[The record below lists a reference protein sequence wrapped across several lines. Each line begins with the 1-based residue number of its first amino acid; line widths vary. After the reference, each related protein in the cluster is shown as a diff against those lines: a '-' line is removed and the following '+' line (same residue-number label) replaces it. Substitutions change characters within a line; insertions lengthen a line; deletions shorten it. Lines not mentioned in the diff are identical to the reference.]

1 MRRTSAALGMAS
13 APAVLP
19 DIGDIA
25 LVDDS
30 EGVVVH
36 PNPFDLQQLTLHFS
50 PGGPDALQ
58 YTAATA
64 PLNFDAAAA
73 AAGTPLAG
81 LGDDDTRI
89 APLPFPFPFF
99 GQRYT
104 SIYINS
110 DGNLTFAAGDAS
122 SDPRSVGRAISGP
135 PRIFVLFDDLDPSQ
149 PGAAVGYFAAA
160 DRAVV
165 TWNRTPE
172 FSETTPGARQTFQA
186 VLYPDG
192 RIDFNYQTIA
202 AGTAAVVG
210 IASGLQ
216 QNGFTAVDFSAGIAA
231 PAAGALAEVFSN
243 RNSIDFIAVSRKF
256 YRNHQDAYDYIIL
269 FNTLGFTGEDDPGAF
284 SAERNIRNQVRG
296 IGGLLRQNSV
306 FDDGLSWGS
315 PLRLQ
320 SFVNMGPL
328 SNFPANPTDIIP
340 AFAASRNTPLSILGQ
355 ESGHRFLAYV
365 RYLDPLTRQ
374 PSSALLGRANAHWS
388 FFFNSDASVV
398 EGNRIQDLGAG
409 QSPRFLTIG
418 TVEHYSALDQYLM
431 GLRGPD
437 DVPASFL
444 VRNPSIP
451 LPPASAPQPG
461 IRFDGT
467 RQDITLQ
474 MITDAEGKRIPD
486 WTVAQKHFNFA
497 FVLLVPGGSAPPA
510 GDVAKVDQ
518 LRQAWGSY
526 FAAAVDHRGTAEVR
540 LVKALLLS
548 TWPAGGVVQ
557 GSPATATVSVAAP
570 LASKLDVMLSADS
583 SVITIPPSVTIPAGA
598 VSASFSI
605 VGNRAG
611 TAALSARAADAS
623 YEVAQ
628 TIVQVREGA
637 SRLHLDLV
645 SGGGQQGA
653 LGQTLPEPI
662 VLRLHDDN
670 DVPFSGVP
678 VDFAASG
685 DGVITPSRALT
696 DAAGQVRV
704 SWRLAS
710 SGAFNSL
717 TASPEGAASAAVVV
731 SATGLAQPA
740 FSAAGVVNAAAL
752 QPMPAAAGISPGSL
766 ATVFGA
772 SLAAGTFRP
781 SSLPLPVNLGSTQV
795 AINGRPAP
803 LLYVSPGQ
811 INLQVPF
818 DVSGTEAEIVVSTP
832 AGLSLPV
839 KVPVVDIQ
847 PGIFFDPATGLG
859 AILLNSNGASTAVQ
873 PARVGDFLQI
883 YATGLGPV
891 SPAAV
896 AGFPAPSTPLVRTA
910 TGLQVTIAG
919 LPAPVVFAGL
929 APGFAGLYQVNVQV
943 PEGVPPGRQNLVVS
957 IKGLQSNTVQVNIGP

>member
-1 MRRTSAALGMAS
+1 M
-13 APAVLP
+13 
-19 DIGDIA
+19 
-25 LVDDS
+25 VDDS
-30 EGVVVH
+30 EGVVVR
-36 PNPFDLQQLTLHFS
+36 PNPFNLQQLTLHFS
-50 PGGPDALQ
+50 PSGARASE
-58 YTAATA
+58 YTAATGA
-64 PLNFDAAAA
+64 LHFDAAAA
-73 AAGTPLAG
+73 AAGTPLAS
-81 LGDDDTRI
+81 LGDDDTRMV
-89 APLPFPFPFF
+89 PLPFSFPFF

-104 SIYINS
+104 SLYVNS
-110 DGNLTFAAGDAS
+110 DGNLTFTGGDAS
-122 SDPRSVGRAISGP
+122 SDPRSAGRAISGP
-135 PRIFVLFDDLDPSQ
+135 PRIFPFFDDLDPSQ
-149 PGAAVGYFAAA
+149 PGAAVEYFGAA

-165 TWNRTPE
+165 TWNQTPE

-202 AGTAAVVG
+202 TGTAAVVG
-210 IASGLQ
+210 IAPGFQ
-216 QNGFTAVDFSAGIAA
+216 QSGFTAVDFSAGVAV
-231 PAAGALAEVFSN
+231 PRGGALAEVFSN
-243 RNSIDFIAVSRKF
+243 RNSIDFIAVSQKF
-256 YRNHQDAYDYIIL
+256 YRNHEDAYDYIIL

-284 SAERNIRNQVRG
+284 SAERNIRNHVRG
-296 IGGLLRQNSV
+296 IGGLSRGNSV

-328 SNFPANPTDIIP
+328 ANFPANPADIIP
-340 AFAASRNTPLSILGQ
+340 AFASSRNTPLSILGQ

-365 RYLDPLTRQ
+365 RYLDPLTGQ
-374 PSSALLGRANAHWS
+374 PSSSLLGRANAHWS

-398 EGNRIQDLGAG
+398 EGNRIQDLGTG

-437 DVPASFL
+437 DVPPSFL

-451 LPPASAPQPG
+451 LPAASAPQPG
-461 IRFDGT
+461 VRFDGA

-497 FVLLVPGGSAPPA
+497 FVLLAPAGSAPPA
-510 GDVAKVDQ
+510 ADVAKLEQ
-518 LRQAWGSY
+518 LRRAWGSY
-526 FAAAVDHRGTAEVR
+526 FAAAVDNRGTAEVR
-540 LVKALLLS
+540 LVKELLLS

-557 GSPATATVSVAAP
+557 GSPATTATVSVAAP
-570 LASKLDVMLSADS
+570 LSSKLDVILSTDS
-583 SVITIPPSVTIPAGA
+583 SVIAIPPSVTIPAGA

-605 VGNRAG
+605 VGNRPG
-611 TAALSARAADAS
+611 TAALSARAVDAS

-628 TIVQVREGA
+628 TIVQVRESA
-637 SRLHLDLV
+637 SQLHLDLV

-653 LGQTLPEPI
+653 LGQVLSEPI

-678 VDFAASG
+678 VNFAASG
-685 DGVITPSRALT
+685 DGVVTPSRALT
-696 DAAGQVRV
+696 DAAGRVRV

-710 SGAFNSL
+710 SGASNTL
-717 TASPEGAASAAVVV
+717 TASPDGAASEGVGV
-731 SATGLAQPA
+731 SARGLAQPV

-752 QPMPAAAGISPGSL
+752 QPAPAAAGISPGGL
-766 ATVFGA
+766 TTIFGA

-781 SSLPLPVNLGSTQV
+781 SSLPLPTSLGSTQV
-795 AINGRPAP
+795 AINGRLAP
-803 LLYVSPGQ
+803 LLSVSPAQ

-818 DVSGTEAEIVVSTP
+818 DITGTEAEIAVSTP
-832 AGLSLPV
+832 AGSSSPV
-839 KVPVVDIQ
+839 KVPVIDIQ
-847 PGIFFDPATGLG
+847 PGIFFDPASGLG
-859 AILLNSNGASTAVQ
+859 AILLNSNSASTAVQ
-873 PARVGDFLQI
+873 PARAGDFLQI

-891 SPAAV
+891 LPTAV
-896 AGFPAPSTPLVRTA
+896 AGFPAAFTPPVRT
-910 TGLQVTIAG
+910 TTLPEVTIAG
-919 LPAPVVFAGL
+919 FPAPVLFAGL

-943 PEGVPPGRQNLVVS
+943 PESVPPGRQNVVLS
-957 IKGLQSNTVQVNIGP
+957 MNGLQSNTVQVNIGP